1 MRNATA
7 DRQLQRLL
15 SIAQFDAT
23 VMDNFDLDAYAQE
36 SGYDQGVP
44 EAYTVD
50 PEVRDERRAAAAQAA
65 QAQQAMAMGNETM
78 RAMGQNN
85 LGKLMDE
92 SAMEMSE
99 ME

>member
-1 MRNATA
+1 
-7 DRQLQRLL
+7 
-15 SIAQFDAT
+15 
-23 VMDNFDLDAYAQE
+23 MDNFDLDAYAQE

-50 PEVRDERRAAAAQAA
+50 PEVRDEMRQARAEQA

-78 RAMGQNN
+78 KAMGQQN

-92 SAMEMSE
+92 SSAEMGE